1 MQRYFKCI
9 ISSKQKN
16 SISTNAQGDVNQL
29 LQNLMKLNDFLN
41 CSWLANLSIHC
52 ISTSSQSNNTRKKEK
67 WFSSTKELPLSR
79 MRKRRKPVK
88 SPLLKKKRT
97 SSESTFI
104 RSLVDDPDN
113 LPVMVAR
120 PPGQSD
126 VIKTRK
132 FHGHRL
138 PSATNRTR
146 DVSFYDP
153 WYPCT
158 SIMQIRMKVTKRCSW
173 RICIYIYSRGEKW
186 RQARSFPR
194 GSKSSLWR
202 AIECMYVVYV
212 CTYLVYRVNR

>member
-1 MQRYFKCI
+1 
-9 ISSKQKN
+9 
-16 SISTNAQGDVNQL
+16 
-29 LQNLMKLNDFLN
+29 
-41 CSWLANLSIHC
+41 
-52 ISTSSQSNNTRKKEK
+52 
-67 WFSSTKELPLSR
+67 
-79 MRKRRKPVK
+79 MRKSRKPVK

-173 RICIYIYSRGEKW
+173 RICIYIYSRGEASTIVSK
-186 RQARSFPR
+186 RIEIISMAGHRVYARGIR
-194 GSKSSLWR
+194 
-202 AIECMYVVYV
+202 VYV
-212 CTYLVYRVNR
+212 SCISGEPIIDG

>member
-1 MQRYFKCI
+1 MHNFKQTKKFNLHERARWCKSI
-9 ISSKQKN
+9 ITKSHETKWLPKLLMAREPFN
-16 SISTNAQGDVNQL
+16 SVYLDERPIEQYAKKRE
-29 LQNLMKLNDFLN
+29 MIFLHEGSYHYRGCEKEEN
-41 CSWLANLSIHC
+41 RSNPPSW
-52 ISTSSQSNNTRKKEK
+52 
-67 WFSSTKELPLSR
+67 
-79 MRKRRKPVK
+79 
-88 SPLLKKKRT
+88 KKKRT

-202 AIECMYVVYV
+202 AIECMHVVYV